1 MKPFKPAIISFVQT
15 LRSLGFN
22 SYPQY
27 LRSDLWLSIKHRVME
42 RDGYE
47 CGLCLARGRVVH
59 HLKYNE
65 ETMKGETLD
74 WLLTL
79 CTKCHKSIEFDG
91 NKDKS
96 SLAKANRRLCMLGGL
111 PYDKVKKFGMD
122 LDLSLV
128 PEMPKF
134 HLSKWGGIREG
145 PERKKLSKARRNA
158 IKQKN
163 KQKSKQIHFAKV
175 KEKKEAWKA
184 WDEYQLSLRKV

>member
-27 LRSDLWLSIKHRVME
+27 LRSDLWLSIKRRVME

-65 ETMKGETLD
+65 ETVKGETLD

-79 CTKCHKSIEFDG
+79 CTKCHKSLIMMAEAIHLLHWLKELLG
-91 NKDKS
+91 RKG
-96 SLAKANRRLCMLGGL
+96 LRL
-111 PYDKVKKFGMD
+111 
-122 LDLSLV
+122 
-128 PEMPKF
+128 E
-134 HLSKWGGIREG
+134 
-145 PERKKLSKARRNA
+145 
-158 IKQKN
+158 
-163 KQKSKQIHFAKV
+163 
-175 KEKKEAWKA
+175 
-184 WDEYQLSLRKV
+184 